1 MKDRVY
7 STSLDAASIGETV
20 TVTGWI
26 SKIRNLGAIRF
37 IDLRDRKGIVQLV
50 LSDKFDIDLRNEYV
64 VKASGTVRKRETPNP
79 RLKSGEI
86 EIECESLMVL
96 SKAVTTPLIIADE
109 TDALED
115 TRLKYRYLDLRRPVN
130 QNYLDIRHKIKL
142 ATHEYLSSQGFIE
155 VETPILTLST
165 PEGARDYLVPSR
177 TKKGNFYA
185 LPQSPQIFKQLL
197 MIGGIEKYYQIARC
211 FRDEDLRSDR
221 QPEFT
226 QIDIEMSFMD
236 QDEILSLNEGLI
248 KEIFSKSIGYEV
260 ETPFKRISYKDAIEL
275 YGTDKPD
282 TRFDLKLVD
291 VKPILHSSEFN
302 GFHAEAVKAI
312 VIPGAAPTA
321 SRKVVDELSS
331 EARKYLADGV
341 VTLKMDKARQLDG
354 SIMKFISIGMENSLI
369 YTLNLK
375 KDDLV
380 IIAYGDYM
388 RVSYFLGALRLKYG
402 KELGLI
408 KEDKYDF
415 LWVVDFPLFEKDVE
429 GSITSVHHPFT
440 RPKEEDIPLLD
451 TDPLK
456 VLSSS
461 YDLIINGYEA
471 GGGSLRIY
479 DEDIQKK
486 IFKILGLSDE
496 DIKNRFGFFM
506 DAFKYGTPPHGGIAL
521 GLDRLTMLLG
531 GTDNIRDVI
540 AFPKNLNAICPTSGA
555 PAPVSEDQLDELG
568 IEIKREDN

>member
-7 STSLDAASIGETV
+7 STELSAASIGEKV
-20 TVTGWI
+20 VVSGWI
-26 SKIRNLGAIRF
+26 SKIRNFGAIRF

-50 LSDKFDIDLRNEYV
+50 LNADIDTDLRNEYV
-64 VKASGTVRKRETPNP
+64 VKAKGTVRKRETPNP
-79 RLKSGEI
+79 KLKSGEI
-86 EIECESLMVL
+86 EIECESIEVL

-130 QNYLDIRHKIKL
+130 QRYLDIRHKIKL
-142 ATHEYLSSQGFIE
+142 ATHEYLSKEGFIE

-177 TKKGNFYA
+177 TKKGSFYA

-236 QDEILSLNEGLI
+236 QDEILSINEGLI
-248 KEIFSKSIGYEV
+248 KEIFEKSIGYKV
-260 ETPFKRISYKDAIEL
+260 ETPFKRIAYKDAIEQ
-275 YGTDKPD
+275 YGSDKPD
-282 TRFDLKLVD
+282 TRFDLKLID
-291 VKPILHSSEFN
+291 VRDILSKSDFT
-302 GFHAEAVKAI
+302 GFHAQAVKAI
-312 VIPGAAPTA
+312 VIPLAAQSA
-321 SRKVVDELSS
+321 SRKVIDEISS
-331 EARKYLADGV
+331 EAKKYLTDGA
-341 VTLKMDKARQLDG
+341 VTLKVNKERNLEG
-354 SIMKFISIGMENSLI
+354 SVMKFISFEEERKLVN
-369 YTLNLK
+369 TLNLK
-375 KDDLV
+375 RDDLV
-380 IIAYGDYM
+380 IVSYGDYM

-408 KEDKYDF
+408 DESKYDF

-429 GSITSVHHPFT
+429 GNITSVHHPFT

-479 DEDIQKK
+479 DENIQEK

-496 DIKNRFGFFM
+496 DITSRFGFFM

-521 GLDRLTMLLG
+521 GLDRLTMLIA

-540 AFPKNLNAICPTSGA
+540 AFPKNLNATCPTSGA
-555 PAPVSEDQLDELG
+555 PSPVSEEQLNELG
-568 IEIKREDN
+568 IEVKKED

>member
-7 STSLDAASIGETV
+7 STELDITRVGETV
-20 TVTGWI
+20 VVSGWI

-37 IDLRDRKGIVQLV
+37 IDLRDRKGIVQIV
-50 LSDKFDIDLRNEYV
+50 LSGDNDIDLRNEYV
-64 VKASGTVRKRETPNP
+64 IKATGLVRKRETPNP
-79 RLKSGEI
+79 KLKSGEI
-86 EIECESLMVL
+86 EIEVGSVEVL

-130 QNYLDIRHKIKL
+130 QGYLDIRHKIKL

-177 TKKGNFYA
+177 TKKGSFYA

-236 QDEILSLNEGLI
+236 QDEILSINEGLI
-248 KEIFSKSIGYEV
+248 KEIFKETIGYEV
-260 ETPFKRISYKDAIEL
+260 ETPFKRISYKDAINQ
-275 YGTDKPD
+275 YGSDKPD
-282 TRFDLKLVD
+282 TRFELKLHD
-291 VKPILHSSEFN
+291 VRDILCHSEFN
-302 GFHAEAVKAI
+302 GFHAEGVKAI
-312 VIPGAAPTA
+312 VIPGGAPTA
-321 SRKVVDELSS
+321 SRKVIDELSS
-331 EARKYLADGV
+331 EAKKYLCDGV
-341 VTLKMDKARQLDG
+341 VTLKVDKNMSLEG
-354 SIMKFISIGMENSLI
+354 SILKFIDFKMENSLI
-369 YTLNLK
+369 NTLGLK
-375 KDDLV
+375 RDDLV
-380 IIAYGDYM
+380 IIAYGDFM
-388 RVSYFLGALRLKYG
+388 RVSFFLGALRVKYG

-408 KEDKYDF
+408 DESKYDF

-429 GSITSVHHPFT
+429 GNITSVHHPFT

-451 TDPLK
+451 SDPLK

-479 DEDIQKK
+479 DENVQQKV
-486 IFKILGLSDE
+486 FKILGLSDE
-496 DIKNRFGFFM
+496 DISNRFGFFM
-506 DAFKYGTPPHGGIAL
+506 DAFKYGTPPHGGIAF
-521 GLDRLTMLLG
+521 GLDRLTMLISK
-531 GTDNIRDVI
+531 TDNIRDVI
-540 AFPKNLNAICPTSGA
+540 AFPKNLNAVDPTSGA
-555 PAPVSEDQLDELG
+555 PASVSQDQLEELG
-568 IEIKREDN
+568 LEIVKED